1 MCWACRTEGFMANSR
16 HLKYQR
22 GGTFP
27 SLVMSSAHFM
37 FCHLMSFIDV
47 DVARNILIKRYLLPQ
62 NVGESSFLIYWIIC
76 IYLLDTF
83 LVFIDDMK

>member
-1 MCWACRTEGFMANSR
+1 
-16 HLKYQR
+16 
-22 GGTFP
+22 
-27 SLVMSSAHFM
+27 
-37 FCHLMSFIDV
+37 MSFIDV